1 MDRRPDVGARGL
13 RGERRGIVR
22 QWRVEQRLDRR
33 PDAIDDGAQIRG
45 LVALR
50 LAQLL
55 QRCGYGTALRM
66 SHDDGQPRFEALGR
80 ELDAAHLRRRDD
92 IARDADDEQVAK
104 TLAEDELGWNARIG
118 TAKYDGERLLPRAG
132 TASRRCPVFHEA
144 PIPLP
149 QARQRF
155 LTRDHVEG

>member
-1 MDRRPDVGARGL
+1 MAQVMDGRPHIGARGL
-13 RGERRGIVR
+13 RGERRRVVR
-22 QWRVEQRLDRR
+22 QGRLEQRLDRR

-45 LVALR
+45 LVILR

-55 QRCGYGTALRM
+55 QCCGYGPALRV
-66 SHDDGQPRFEALGR
+66 SHDDRQPRFEALGR

-144 PIPLP
+144 PIPVP
-149 QARQRF
+149 
-155 LTRDHVEG
+155 